1 MKRNNR
7 LLITSLKI
15 SCQKFSLFCNSN
27 TTDISYHSN
36 PKTLVILYGSVNSKH
51 IHPPHPT
58 QSICLGISHFVLEQ
72 LQIPHGGDRRFR
84 QKPHGGAQKR
94 CANAIV
100 NSAIHNLTKN
110 ILLSNI
116 NITISVLKISFTLQL
131 HIYTTFWNSCWQR
144 FF

>member
-15 SCQKFSLFCNSN
+15 SCQKFLLFCNSN
-27 TTDISYHSN
+27 TTDISAYPS
-36 PKTLVILYGSVNSKH
+36 
-51 IHPPHPT
+51 PPPPPT

-72 LQIPHGGDRRFR
+72 LQIPHVGDRRFR

-131 HIYTTFWNSCWQR
+131 HIYTTFWNSC
-144 FF
+144 